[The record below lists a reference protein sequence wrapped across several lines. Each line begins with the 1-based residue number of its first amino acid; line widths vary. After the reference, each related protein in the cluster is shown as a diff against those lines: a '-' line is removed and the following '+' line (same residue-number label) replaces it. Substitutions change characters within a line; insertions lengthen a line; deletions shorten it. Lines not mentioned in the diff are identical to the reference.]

1 VAIAVFAGASFACAL
16 ATDIWTFLFFRM
28 LQGGVITGYVLSLAI
43 VRDTTSEREAA
54 SLIGYISMAMAI
66 APMLGPML
74 GGLLD
79 AAFGW
84 RTTFYVYAL
93 CGLVLCL
100 VCWWDLG
107 ETRPTTPATQT
118 PNLTR
123 TRDLLT
129 QPLFWA
135 FSLCGTFSTGAFYMF
150 LAGAPLVAQSQ
161 FGMTPAALGVF
172 IGSITVGF
180 VAGAFI
186 AGRLA
191 ARNRPTTMMMA
202 GRLIACCGLGLGI
215 ALIWAGHAS
224 PLVFFGSTIF
234 VGLGNGI
241 TMPSSNAAAMSVR
254 ADLTGS
260 AAGINGALIVAGG
273 AVLTSVTGAALSDHN
288 PALTLLILMLAAS
301 AAGLASVLWAIY
313 LQGKRVGAPVD

>member
-1 VAIAVFAGASFACAL
+1 
-16 ATDIWTFLFFRM
+16 
-28 LQGGVITGYVLSLAI
+28 
-43 VRDTTSEREAA
+43 
-54 SLIGYISMAMAI
+54 
-66 APMLGPML
+66 
-74 GGLLD
+74 
-79 AAFGW
+79 
-84 RTTFYVYAL
+84 
-93 CGLVLCL
+93 
-100 VCWWDLG
+100 
-107 ETRPTTPATQT
+107 
-118 PNLTR
+118 
-123 TRDLLT
+123 
-129 QPLFWA
+129 
-135 FSLCGTFSTGAFYMF
+135 
-150 LAGAPLVAQSQ
+150 
-161 FGMTPAALGVF
+161 MTPAALGVF

-215 ALIWAGHAS
+215 TLSWAGHAS

-301 AAGLASVLWAIY
+301 AAGLLALFIAPSRA
-313 LQGKRVGAPVD
+313 RV